1 MKIKK
6 GLTAALVLLLV
17 LVTLSLCACSSNQS
31 GSTIDEP
38 DITVDYL
45 KGEYADQLLRDGAE
59 HVFGTIDIKMN
70 DDGTA
75 VDEIVIHAKEYVED
89 ANYETGYYIA
99 DKNKAYITHMP
110 DEARTTYVADGST
123 EPKILPPSEFI
134 AAVNS
139 DYALHEND
147 IADFRESK
155 LYDFYLLEDQIL
167 LVLAY

>member
-1 MKIKK
+1 MKST
-6 GLTAALVLLLV
+6 GLKAAVILILIALLFC
-17 LVTLSLCACSSNQS
+17 SCSSNQS

-38 DITVDYL
+38 DITVEYL
-45 KGEYADQLLRDGAE
+45 NGEYKEQLLRDGAE
-59 HVFGTIDIKMN
+59 HVFGTINIKMN
-70 DDGTA
+70 DDGTT

-89 ANYETGYYIA
+89 TNYEAGYYIA

-110 DEARTTYVADGST
+110 DEARTTYMASGETV
-123 EPKILPPSEFI
+123 PKILPPSEFI
-134 AAVNS
+134 ATVNA